1 MTVRTSSGRSRRN
14 ALVVDERT
22 SQRLARV
29 RQSGTSAELAV
40 RACVSA
46 LNVRY
51 RLSNR
56 DLPGSP
62 DLANRSR
69 HWAIFVHG
77 CFWHSHAG
85 CSKATVPNRN
95 RDFWVEKFAANR
107 RRDARVTAELRA
119 QDFRVLVVWECE
131 TVPASRLR
139 DRLMGFFAAVRCGE
153 SHSIVTAA
161 RHRARGRRA

>member
-1 MTVRTSSGRSRRN
+1 MIVQTPSGRSRRD

-22 SQRLARV
+22 SQRLGRV

-46 LNVRY
+46 LGVRY

-77 CFWHSHAG
+77 CFWHSHTG
-85 CSKATVPNRN
+85 CSKATVPKRN

-107 RRDARVTAELRA
+107 RRDARVTKDLRA
-119 QDFRVLVVWECE
+119 QDFSVLVVWECE
-131 TVPASRLR
+131 TEPASRLEA
-139 DRLMGFFAAVRCGE
+139 RLRKFFASTPRAPSNSAV
-153 SHSIVTAA
+153 SHA
-161 RHRARGRRA
+161 RRPARGRRP